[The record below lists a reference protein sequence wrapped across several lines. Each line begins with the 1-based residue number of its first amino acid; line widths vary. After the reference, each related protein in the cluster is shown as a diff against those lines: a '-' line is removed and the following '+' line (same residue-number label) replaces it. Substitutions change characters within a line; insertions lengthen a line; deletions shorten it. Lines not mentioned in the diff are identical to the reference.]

1 MSELPPANSE
11 PRPGPGGGAEPDA
24 GARSTMSA
32 VSGPAPTARPLP
44 ERRLAAQADNTV
56 LPPGAH
62 PDTVDVDVDEL
73 QVLPA
78 DHLRSGVGLV
88 LDAGDAPAAAVVAPD
103 PDAPLKRRRGR
114 PPGQR
119 MQLLAASLRHH
130 HFSFLRARVEGV
142 RDLRWAWE
150 QYLGFEGG
158 PDDER
163 HFHLRLRELVKLV
176 SFAAGERGL
185 ADRALKAFSG
195 LDLRPPAAPARSASA
210 PAPTEQGAGAAA
222 APAAPPPPPV
232 KALPSL
238 DEWIEEKCAEWG
250 VDFDFQRQSEWLEQY
265 EEEFGL
271 NQPPPAQ
278 AATAGMDL
286 PDASEAP
293 SPPPSNPGAPGAPA
307 GDASAAPGAG
317 SEGPPVPIGTLEE
330 RIAHL
335 KVLDLELSKPPS
347 LDDTLASWLAPE
359 MARRLAGAAIKGK
372 AMPLVTLAN
381 LIDFVN
387 LFGHRW
393 WVHVPRLGDE
403 RAKRLV
409 SWLVPQAEALGR
421 PIKEASRVPYAQRLQ
436 AQQVAHET
444 ALARLGA
451 DANRRF
457 GVVPLDRLAVPPE
470 IDGRT
475 GTFRSAAPNTLG
487 VENDLDAIYAWLRR
501 PGEEKVRTNKQYG
514 RMLERFYLWCLW
526 IKKKPIGD
534 LVEGDFHDYKAFLKK
549 PPADWVNAMPVNRRS
564 PDWRPLRGPLNE
576 NSLRQNFTVINAFLN
591 AMHKAGYLR
600 AQAAEGV
607 MPSLR
612 LKQLRVNIDRS
623 FDDAQWAWVMDC
635 LAARYEAAQKSHA
648 ASQAAED
655 ALAIKEG
662 RHPKRVSP
670 LRLALLRRQRLVLEL
685 GATTGLR
692 LIELVTT
699 RLGQISRVDVDG
711 ESVWLAKVI
720 GKGEKE
726 REVLIYDDIMDLIKQ
741 HHADMD
747 EAGTSFAPASKRVRT
762 INNPDA
768 APPEEEGPSGAPAVN
783 PAYAPEPGS
792 GLIQVPSPALAL
804 QPDGPEQ
811 LDERMRPLVGAL
823 RRGVSPA
830 QARAAKKAGAKS
842 EDEVLNAE
850 RYGSLDPNGL
860 RQALKRFLA
869 ACADEAERAGAGI
882 DVEKLREASTH
893 WLRHFFANS
902 AASDGV
908 SPVALMESMGHGSL
922 STTSVYLRQERK
934 RLVSEMAK
942 MRRRSAD

>member
-1 MSELPPANSE
+1 MTPTPSPSRPA
-11 PRPGPGGGAEPDA
+11 GGAEPDA
-24 GARSTMSA
+24 GARSTTSA
-32 VSGPAPTARPLP
+32 ATGPAPAARPLP
-44 ERRLAAQADNTV
+44 PQPPTAEADNTA
-56 LPPGAH
+56 LPPGAQ
-62 PDTVDVDVDEL
+62 PDTVDVDEL

-78 DHLRSGVGLV
+78 DHLRSGAGLV
-88 LDAGDAPAAAVVAPD
+88 LDAGEAPAAAVRAPD
-103 PDAPLKRRRGR
+103 AGAPPKRRRGR

-130 HFSFLRARVEGV
+130 HFSFLRAQVEGV

-195 LDLRPPAAPARSASA
+195 LDLRPPAAATRSASE
-210 PAPTEQGAGAAA
+210 PAPTGEGAEA

-232 KALPSL
+232 KPLPSL

-278 AATAGMDL
+278 SATAGMDL
-286 PDASEAP
+286 PDAGEAP
-293 SPPPSNPGAPGAPA
+293 SPAPANSGAPA
-307 GDASAAPGAG
+307 GDAPAAPSAG
-317 SEGPPVPIGTLEE
+317 SDGPPVPIGTLEE
-330 RIAHL
+330 RIGHL

-347 LDDTLASWLAPE
+347 LEDTLASWLAPE

-393 WVHVPRLGDE
+393 WVHVPRLGEE

-409 SWLVPQAEALGR
+409 NWLVPQAEALGR

-534 LVEGDFHDYKAFLKK
+534 LVEGDFHDYKAFLKN
-549 PPADWVNAMPVNRRS
+549 PPADWVNAMPVARSS
-564 PDWRPLRGPLNE
+564 PDWRPLRSPQNE

-591 AMHKAGYLR
+591 AMHKAGYLT

-607 MPSLR
+607 MPSLK
-612 LKQLRVNIDRS
+612 LKQLRVNIDRT
-623 FDDAQWAWVMDC
+623 FDDAQWAWVMGC

-648 ASQAAED
+648 AAQDAEA
-655 ALAIKEG
+655 ALAAKEG
-662 RHPKRVSP
+662 RPPKRMSP

-711 ESVWLAKVI
+711 ESVWLAKVV
-720 GKGEKE
+720 GKGEKD
-726 REVLIYDDIMDLIKQ
+726 REVLIYDDVMDLIRQ

-747 EAGTSFAPASKRVRT
+747 EAGTSFAPSSKRVRT

-768 APPEEEGPSGAPAVN
+768 EPPPKAGPAATSALN
-783 PAYAPEPGS
+783 PDYAPEPGS
-792 GLIQVPSPALAL
+792 GLIQVPSPALSL
-804 QPDGPEQ
+804 QPAGPEQ

-823 RRGVSPA
+823 RSGFSPA
-830 QARAAKKAGAKS
+830 LARAKAKDEGAKS
-842 EDEVLNAE
+842 GEAEEVLNAE

-869 ACADEAERAGAGI
+869 ACADEAERTGAGI
-882 DVEKLREASTH
+882 DAERLRLASTH

-908 SPVALMESMGHGSL
+908 SPVALMESMGHASL

-934 RLVSEMAK
+934 RLVSEMGK
-942 MRRRSAD
+942 MRRRTAD

>member
-11 PRPGPGGGAEPDA
+11 PRPVTAGGAEPDA
-24 GARSTMSA
+24 GASSA
-32 VSGPAPTARPLP
+32 TSAATGPAPAARPLP
-44 ERRLAAQADNTV
+44 PRRMAADDGNTV

-62 PDTVDVDVDEL
+62 PDTVDVDEL

-78 DHLRSGVGLV
+78 DHLRSGAGLV
-88 LDAGDAPAAAVVAPD
+88 LDACEAPAAAVRAPD
-103 PDAPLKRRRGR
+103 ADTPPKRRRGR

-195 LDLRPPAAPARSASA
+195 LDLRPPAAAARSASEPA
-210 PAPTEQGAGAAA
+210 PADEGAKA

-232 KALPSL
+232 KPLPSL

-278 AATAGMDL
+278 SATAGMDL
-286 PDASEAP
+286 PDAGEAP
-293 SPPPSNPGAPGAPA
+293 SPAPANPGASA
-307 GDASAAPGAG
+307 GDAPAAPSAG
-317 SEGPPVPIGTLEE
+317 SDGPPVPIGTLEE
-330 RIAHL
+330 RIGHL

-347 LDDTLASWLAPE
+347 LEDTLASWLAPE

-393 WVHVPRLGDE
+393 WVHVPRLGEE

-409 SWLVPQAEALGR
+409 NWLVPQAEALGR
-421 PIKEASRVPYAQRLQ
+421 PIKEASRVPYARRLR

-487 VENDLDAIYAWLRR
+487 VENDLQAIYAWLRR
-501 PGEEKVRTNKQYG
+501 PGEEKERTTKQYG

-549 PPADWVNAMPVNRRS
+549 PPADWVNAMPVDRTS
-564 PDWRPLRGPLNE
+564 PDWRPLRGPQNE

-591 AMHKAGYLR
+591 AMHKAGYLT

-607 MPSLR
+607 MPSLK
-612 LKQLRVNIDRS
+612 LKQLRVNIDRT
-623 FDDAQWAWVMDC
+623 FDDAQWAWVMGC
-635 LAARYEAAQKSHA
+635 LAARYEAVQKSHA
-648 ASQAAED
+648 AAQDAEV
-655 ALAIKEG
+655 ALAAKEG
-662 RHPKRVSP
+662 RVPRRVSP

-692 LIELVTT
+692 LIEIVTT
-699 RLGQISRVDVDG
+699 RLGQISRVDIDG
-711 ESVWLAKVI
+711 ESVWLAKVV

-726 REVLIYDDIMDLIKQ
+726 REVLIYDDIMGLIRQ

-747 EAGTSFAPASKRVRT
+747 EAGTSFAPGSTRVRT

-768 APPEEEGPSGAPAVN
+768 APPKDEPPGATAVN
-783 PAYAPEPGS
+783 PDYAPEPGS
-792 GLIQVPSPALAL
+792 GLTQVPSPALSL
-804 QPDGPEQ
+804 QSAGPEQ

-823 RRGVSPA
+823 RSGFSPA
-830 QARAAKKAGAKS
+830 LARAKAKDEGAKG
-842 EDEVLNAE
+842 EAAEELLNAE

-869 ACADEAERAGAGI
+869 ACADEAERTGAGI
-882 DVEKLREASTH
+882 AAERLRLASTH

-908 SPVALMESMGHGSL
+908 SPVALMESMGHASL